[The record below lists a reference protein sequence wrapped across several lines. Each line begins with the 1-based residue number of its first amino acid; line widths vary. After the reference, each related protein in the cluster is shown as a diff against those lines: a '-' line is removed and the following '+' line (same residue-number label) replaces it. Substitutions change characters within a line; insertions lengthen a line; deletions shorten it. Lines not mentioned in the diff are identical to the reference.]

1 MIDAIEPSR
10 DDSTRPNVKDK
21 WYNKMVTKVCQEPL
35 KFVKWRYTDGK
46 LFKYVKQ
53 DYPTL
58 SGDTW
63 KEVVPKENRLQIIR
77 DAHDPPISGHMGVYK
92 TYNRLC
98 EKYYWPKMRQDVGSY
113 VKSCLKCG
121 AHKDDPRG
129 PSDQMVSH
137 SKPSRPWEMISTDL
151 VGPLPRSYKG
161 NTFILVVTDYLSKFS
176 LIFPLRRASTQLIIN
191 RIEEQVF
198 LVFGVPRVLL
208 CDNGPQYR
216 SKEFRK
222 FTDQYQCRIKFN
234 ANYHPR
240 ANPTE
245 RQNKTLK
252 TMLSIYTHENHRR
265 WDQNIPQIACAI
277 RTACQETTKLSP
289 YFINFG
295 RNMCVS
301 GKDYDNDAIIKD
313 EDGTQTLECSR
324 NEQFRKLFNDVK
336 TRLEAAA
343 EKNICRYNLRKRHE
357 EYVPGQ
363 LVWRRNFELSNA
375 ANYFSKKLAPKYIG
389 PFTIHRRISPWTYE
403 LKDKN
408 GYIQPG
414 SWHSKD
420 LKPAWSMIN

>member
-1 MIDAIEPSR
+1 MALVYAIQKLRSYLEAVPFTVITDHFSLKWLHTLKEPSGRLARWAVKLQQYDFKVIHRSGKDLVVPDMLSRAVPVIDAIEPSR

-21 WYNKMVTKVCQEPL
+21 GYNKMVANVCQEPL

-77 DAHDPPISGHMGVYK
+77 DAHDSPISGHMGVYK

-191 RIEEQVF
+191 RIEAQVF

-222 FTDQYQCRIKFN
+222 FTDQYQCRINFN

-252 TMLSIYTHENHRR
+252 TMLSIYT
-265 WDQNIPQIACAI
+265 
-277 RTACQETTKLSP
+277 
-289 YFINFG
+289 
-295 RNMCVS
+295 
-301 GKDYDNDAIIKD
+301 
-313 EDGTQTLECSR
+313 
-324 NEQFRKLFNDVK
+324 
-336 TRLEAAA
+336 
-343 EKNICRYNLRKRHE
+343 
-357 EYVPGQ
+357 
-363 LVWRRNFELSNA
+363 
-375 ANYFSKKLAPKYIG
+375 
-389 PFTIHRRISPWTYE
+389 
-403 LKDKN
+403 
-408 GYIQPG
+408 
-414 SWHSKD
+414 
-420 LKPAWSMIN
+420 